1 MHNARTFCDFNPLE
15 APTHEDEHLHE
26 RVDTHPDVV
35 LVLGMHRSG
44 TSALT
49 GALGLC
55 GGALP
60 GDLIPAREEN
70 AKGFFEST
78 RIVEFHDKLLGA
90 FGSRWDDPLPVRP
103 VLFDTAEAAGAS
115 LELANL
121 LSREF
126 NAHAPLVIKD
136 PRMCKLLPIWVEA
149 LDLLGWRSVAV
160 LPLRHPLEVAASL
173 QRRNA
178 LDEHHGLAMW
188 MHHTLLAE
196 RATRGMPR
204 VFVLYDELLRD
215 GSGTIEKIREELGM
229 RGWLASTAA
238 DDQISQFLSTDLRH
252 HTFAPYETAEKD
264 LSPPCGKVWKA
275 IRVLIAN
282 PRSEAA
288 RLVLDGVW
296 RELEIAIEVLGP
308 LVATLDENF
317 YPTKAA
323 LERSQSELE
332 AVLSSTFWRATQ
344 PLRSGLHWLR
354 GRAGL

>member
-1 MHNARTFCDFNPLE
+1 MHRARNFGDFNLLE
-15 APTHEDEHLHE
+15 ASTQEDEHLHE
-26 RVDTHPDVV
+26 RVDTRPDVV

-55 GGALP
+55 GGSLP
-60 GDLIPAREEN
+60 GDLMPAHKDNVR
-70 AKGFFEST
+70 GFFEST
-78 RIVEFHDKLLGA
+78 QLVELHDKLLGA
-90 FGSRWDDPLPVRP
+90 FGSRWDDPLPVRS
-103 VLFDTAEAAGAS
+103 VLFDTAEAADAS

-121 LSREF
+121 LDREF
-126 NAHAPLVIKD
+126 SGHAPLVIKD

-178 LDEHHGLAMW
+178 LNEHHGLAMW

-204 VFVLYDELLRD
+204 AFVLYDELLRD
-215 GSGTIEKIREELGM
+215 GPGSIRKINEELGI
-229 RGWLASTAA
+229 RDWSASTGGG
-238 DDQISQFLSTDLRH
+238 DQVSQFLSTDLRH

-275 IRVLIAN
+275 VRMLIAN

-288 RLVLDGVW
+288 QLILDGAW
-296 RELEIAIEVLGP
+296 RELEIAIDVLGP
-308 LVATLDENF
+308 LVAMLNENF

-332 AVLSSTFWRATQ
+332 AVLASTFWRASQ
-344 PLRSGLHWLR
+344 PLRSGLHWLL
-354 GRAGL
+354 GRTGG

>member
-1 MHNARTFCDFNPLE
+1 MHSARSFCDFNPLE
-15 APTHEDEHLHE
+15 ASTLEDEHLHE

-55 GGALP
+55 GGTLP
-60 GDLIPAREEN
+60 NDLIPAGKDN
-70 AKGFFEST
+70 MKGFFESA

-90 FGSRWDDPLPVRP
+90 FGSRWDDPLPVSP
-103 VLFDTAEAAGAS
+103 ALFDTAEAADAS

-121 LSREF
+121 LGREF
-126 NAHAPLVIKD
+126 SVHVPLVIKD

-173 QRRNA
+173 QRRDA

-196 RATRGMPR
+196 RATREMPR
-204 VFVLYDELLRD
+204 AFVLYDELLSD
-215 GSGTIEKIREELGM
+215 GPDTLEKIKEKLGI
-229 RGWLASTAA
+229 RGWSASNAA
-238 DDQISQFLSTDLRH
+238 DDQVSQFLSTDLRH
-252 HTFAPYETAEKD
+252 HTFPPYETAEKD
-264 LSPPCGKVWKA
+264 LASPYGKVWKA
-275 IRVLIAN
+275 FLMLVTN

-288 RLVLDGVW
+288 QLVLDGAW
-296 RELEIAIEVLGP
+296 RELEIAIELLGP
-308 LVATLDENF
+308 LVE
-317 YPTKAA
+317 TKAA
-323 LERSQSELE
+323 LKRSETELE
-332 AVLSSTFWRATQ
+332 AVLASTFWRATQ
-344 PLRSGLHWLR
+344 PLRAGLHWLR
-354 GRAGL
+354 GWAGL

>member
-1 MHNARTFCDFNPLE
+1 LHSVRTFCDYSALE
-15 APTHEDEHLHE
+15 PSTHENEHLHE
-26 RVDTHPDVV
+26 RVDTRPDVV

-55 GGALP
+55 GGTLP
-60 GDLIPAREEN
+60 GDLMPAGKDN
-70 AKGFFEST
+70 MKGFFEST
-78 RIVEFHDKLLGA
+78 QIVEFHDKLLGA

-103 VLFDTAEAAGAS
+103 ALFNTAEAADAS

-121 LSREF
+121 LSRRF
-126 NAHAPLVIKD
+126 SGHAPLVIKD

-160 LPLRHPLEVAASL
+160 LPLRYPLEVTASL

-196 RATRGMPR
+196 RATREMPR
-204 VFVLYDELLRD
+204 VFVLYDDLLRD
-215 GSGTIEKIREELGM
+215 GSGTIEQISEALGIGG
-229 RGWLASTAA
+229 RGASSDA
-238 DDQISQFLSTDLRH
+238 DDQVGQFLSTDLRH
-252 HTFAPYETAEKD
+252 HTFPPNETLGSPYGD
-264 LSPPCGKVWKA
+264 IWKA
-275 IRVLIAN
+275 FRMLVAN
-282 PRSEAA
+282 PRNEAA
-288 RLVLDGVW
+288 QLVLDGAW
-296 RELEIAIEVLGP
+296 RELEIAIKVFGP
-308 LVATLDENF
+308 LVEDF
-317 YPTKAA
+317 CPTKAA
-323 LERSQSELE
+323 LERCETELE

-354 GRAGL
+354 GRAGC